1 MTVIQNMQRF
11 STAILQRS
19 QLGRDFS
26 GLRIFRLPLMK
37 KAPAACSI
45 TIYTF
50 FLFFILFVAAAFIS
64 FFCFSSRFI
73 FLVNNSERKAVPISE
88 NHRKTPRPIVVPLN
102 CSARNLT
109 QTCPG
114 NYPTTFDTDLAWKPV
129 CPDYFRWIHEDL
141 KPWKT
146 TGISRD
152 MVERAKRSAHFRLV
166 IVKGKVYIEKYK
178 KSIQTRDVFTIWGI
192 LQLLRRYP
200 GKLLDLEL
208 TFDCNDRPVI
218 RSGDHRGPN
227 STSPPPLFRYCGD
240 RWTLDVVFP
249 DWSFWGWPEIN
260 MKPWGNLLKDL
271 KEGNNR
277 TKWMEREPYA
287 YWKGN
292 PLVAETRRDLLTCN
306 VSDVQDWNARLFVQD
321 WMLESQQGYKQ
332 SDVSNQCTHRYKIYI
347 EGWAWSVSEKYILAC
362 DSVTLMVK
370 PRYYD
375 FFMRSLQ
382 PVHHYWPIKD
392 NDKCRS
398 IKFAV
403 DWGNSHKQKA
413 QAIGKEASDFIQEEL
428 KMDYVY
434 DYMFH
439 LLNEYAKLLRFKPT
453 IPEGAVEVC
462 SETVACSA
470 EGVEKKFMMESL
482 VNSPSVTSPCALPPP
497 YDPPVLGALLRKK
510 ANSIKQVER
519 WEDRYWENLNQQH

>member
-19 QLGRDFS
+19 QLGGDFS

-64 FFCFSSRFI
+64 FFCFSSRVTTKTSLPWSSICFGQELSVTSLVHDHMSSIDYFYLLQFI

-249 DWSFWGWPEIN
+249 DWSFWGW
-260 MKPWGNLLKDL
+260 
-271 KEGNNR
+271 
-277 TKWMEREPYA
+277 
-287 YWKGN
+287 
-292 PLVAETRRDLLTCN
+292 
-306 VSDVQDWNARLFVQD
+306 
-321 WMLESQQGYKQ
+321 
-332 SDVSNQCTHRYKIYI
+332 
-347 EGWAWSVSEKYILAC
+347 
-362 DSVTLMVK
+362 
-370 PRYYD
+370 
-375 FFMRSLQ
+375 
-382 PVHHYWPIKD
+382 
-392 NDKCRS
+392 
-398 IKFAV
+398 
-403 DWGNSHKQKA
+403 
-413 QAIGKEASDFIQEEL
+413 
-428 KMDYVY
+428 
-434 DYMFH
+434 
-439 LLNEYAKLLRFKPT
+439 
-453 IPEGAVEVC
+453 
-462 SETVACSA
+462 
-470 EGVEKKFMMESL
+470 
-482 VNSPSVTSPCALPPP
+482 
-497 YDPPVLGALLRKK
+497 
-510 ANSIKQVER
+510 
-519 WEDRYWENLNQQH
+519 

>member
-1 MTVIQNMQRF
+1 
-11 STAILQRS
+11 
-19 QLGRDFS
+19 
-26 GLRIFRLPLMK
+26 
-37 KAPAACSI
+37 
-45 TIYTF
+45 
-50 FLFFILFVAAAFIS
+50 
-64 FFCFSSRFI
+64 
-73 FLVNNSERKAVPISE
+73 
-88 NHRKTPRPIVVPLN
+88 
-102 CSARNLT
+102 
-109 QTCPG
+109 
-114 NYPTTFDTDLAWKPV
+114 
-129 CPDYFRWIHEDL
+129 
-141 KPWKT
+141 
-146 TGISRD
+146 
-152 MVERAKRSAHFRLV
+152 
-166 IVKGKVYIEKYK
+166 
-178 KSIQTRDVFTIWGI
+178 
-192 LQLLRRYP
+192 
-200 GKLLDLEL
+200 
-208 TFDCNDRPVI
+208 
-218 RSGDHRGPN
+218 
-227 STSPPPLFRYCGD
+227 
-240 RWTLDVVFP
+240 
-249 DWSFWGWPEIN
+249 
-260 MKPWGNLLKDL
+260 
-271 KEGNNR
+271 
-277 TKWMEREPYA
+277 MEREPYA

-519 WEDRYWENLNQQH
+519 WENRYWENLNQQH